1 MEKFLF
7 QEGLGLLAGLLSTL
21 AFLPQVILV
30 WRTRS
35 TEDVSLSSFLMLGV
49 ACLLWTAYGAMLGSL
64 AIIATNIAVF
74 SLVLAIVV
82 AKFRFS
88 RR

>member
-1 MEKFLF
+1 MDKFLF
-7 QEGLGLLAGLLSTL
+7 QEALGLLAGLFSTL

-35 TEDVSLSSFLMLGV
+35 TDDVSLSSFVLLGA
-49 ACLLWTAYGAMLGSL
+49 ACLLWTVYGAMLGSL
-64 AIIATNIAVF
+64 SIVATNIVVF

-82 AKFRFS
+82 AKLRFS

>member
-35 TEDVSLSSFLMLGV
+35 TEDVSLGSFALLGV
-49 ACLLWTAYGAMLGSL
+49 ACVLWTVYGAMLGSL
-64 AIIATNIAVF
+64 SIMAANVAVF
-74 SLVLAIVV
+74 FLVLAIIV
-82 AKFRFS
+82 AKLRFS

>member
-7 QEGLGLLAGLLSTL
+7 QEGLGLLAGFLSTL

-35 TEDVSLSSFLMLGV
+35 TEDISLGSFALLGV
-49 ACLLWTAYGAMLGSL
+49 ACVLWTAYGAMLGSL
-64 AIIATNIAVF
+64 SIMAANIAVLI
-74 SLVLAIVV
+74 LVLAILI
-82 AKFRFS
+82 AKVRFR